1 MNRFSKDIEFLVHW
15 AVVLKTSVHKSWSI
29 YKWNF
34 LNGDPSMSFFMWHA
48 GQIPLNLSS
57 PLTPWPVLILTWC
70 GRAGDTD
77 RHWTLV
83 SFVMVELRFHYLI
96 VANINLIKAITE
108 SFKKKS
114 VVLVVFPAIQ
124 LTPVC
129 THLKKNVFFFFFC
142 SVCLVSDHLNSVEVG
157 LSASQRIYEKCN
169 FSWISKELG
178 TQSRN
183 FLAQVTKKRP
193 VIFQHKCKQKDKNY
207 FYSQPNLVAER

>member
-1 MNRFSKDIEFLVHW
+1 MEFSKWWPLHVFFHVACW
-15 AVVLKTSVHKSWSI
+15 ADPTEPEQSPHSLTSVNPDMMRQSW
-29 YKWNF
+29 
-34 LNGDPSMSFFMWHA
+34 G
-48 GQIPLNLSS
+48 
-57 PLTPWPVLILTWC
+57 
-70 GRAGDTD
+70 
-77 RHWTLV
+77 HWQTLDIS

-129 THLKKNVFFFFFC
+129 THLKKNVLFCFFC

-169 FSWISKELG
+169 FSWIPKELG

>member
-108 SFKKKS
+108 SFKKKKRRSCCFSSNTVNPS
-114 VVLVVFPAIQ
+114 VY
-124 LTPVC
+124 T
-129 THLKKNVFFFFFC
+129 LKKKRFFFFFLQ
-142 SVCLVSDHLNSVEVG
+142 CLSCFRSPQLCWSWPVS
-157 LSASQRIYEKCN
+157 
-169 FSWISKELG
+169 ISK
-178 TQSRN
+178 
-183 FLAQVTKKRP
+183 
-193 VIFQHKCKQKDKNY
+193 
-207 FYSQPNLVAER
+207 NLWKM